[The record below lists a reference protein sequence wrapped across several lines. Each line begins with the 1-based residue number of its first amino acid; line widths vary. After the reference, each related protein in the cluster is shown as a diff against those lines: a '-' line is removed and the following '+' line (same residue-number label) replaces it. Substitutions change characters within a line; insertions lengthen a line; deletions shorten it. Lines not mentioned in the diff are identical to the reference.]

1 MSTTLRARAFALVA
15 VVALVGSVA
24 AATAAPADE
33 GPTAEFDP
41 GVPDE
46 YDFSPTSE
54 PGVATVDGERFD
66 SLAAALDATDPG
78 ETVVLRGRF
87 DERVTVDTP
96 GVTLRSAP
104 GVLAT
109 IDGGGEGDVLTVD
122 APNVTVERVWV
133 RDSGFAASTNDAGV
147 WVNGTN
153 ATIRDA
159 RVTAVTFGI
168 WVNGVDGAAIRN
180 TTIVGRESVTPRSE
194 RGNGIQLWRLDG
206 ATVVGN
212 RITDARDGIYYSWAS
227 NVVARGNTLWDLR
240 YGVHYMYSDDNRLV
254 NNTAFGNDVGY
265 ALMLS
270 KRLEVRGNVAYDNT
284 GESGH
289 GILLKA
295 IDDTTVANNELVGN
309 DRGVYLYNSLDNR
322 VTGNLLLE
330 NEVGVRVAAGSTRAT
345 VRNNSFIG
353 NDRHVRAVV
362 AGLLEWNGT
371 ERGNYWSGA
380 RTVDRD
386 GDGVG
391 ELRYRPVGVVEGLIA
406 RNPAA
411 RVFLASPA
419 FDAVRTA
426 ERSVP
431 LVEST
436 GIVDRRPL
444 VEPTHE
450 DWRRYYERDRTR

>member
-1 MSTTLRARAFALVA
+1 MSWSRHRAFALAAVA
-15 VVALVGSVA
+15 ALVLSVA
-24 AATAAPADE
+24 AATAAPSTD
-33 GPTAEFDP
+33 GPAAEFDP
-41 GVPDE
+41 GVPEE
-46 YDFSPTSE
+46 YDFDPTDA
-54 PGVATVDGERFD
+54 PGVATVDGERYD
-66 SLAAALDATDPG
+66 SVARALAAAEPG
-78 ETVVLRGRF
+78 ETVLLHGRF
-87 DERVTVDTP
+87 DERVTVETP

-104 GVLAT
+104 GALAV
-109 IDGGGEGDVLTVD
+109 IDGGGEGNVLTVA

-133 RDSGFAASTNDAGV
+133 RSSGFATSTNDAGV

-153 ATIRDA
+153 ATVRDA

-168 WVNGVDGAAIRN
+168 WVDGADGATIRN
-180 TTIVGRESVTPRSE
+180 TTVVGRESVTPRSE
-194 RGNGIQLWRLDG
+194 RGNGIQLWRTED
-206 ATVVGN
+206 AVVADN

-227 NVVARGNTLWDLR
+227 DVLARNNTLWDLR

-254 NNTAFGNDVGY
+254 DNAAFGNDAGY

-289 GILLKA
+289 GILLKG
-295 IDDTTVANNELVGN
+295 IDDTTVADNELVGN
-309 DRGVYLYNSLDNR
+309 RRGIYLYNSLDNR
-322 VTGNLLLE
+322 LAGNLLLE
-330 NEVGVRVAAGSTRAT
+330 NDVGVRVAAGSTRAT
-345 VRNNSFIG
+345 VRNNSFVG

-391 ELRYRPVGVVEGLIA
+391 ELRYRPVGVVEGLTE
-406 RNPAA
+406 RRPEA

-431 LVEST
+431 LVETS
-436 GIVDRRPL
+436 GVVDRRPL
-444 VEPTHE
+444 VEPIHE
-450 DWRRYYERDRTR
+450 DWRRYYARDTTR